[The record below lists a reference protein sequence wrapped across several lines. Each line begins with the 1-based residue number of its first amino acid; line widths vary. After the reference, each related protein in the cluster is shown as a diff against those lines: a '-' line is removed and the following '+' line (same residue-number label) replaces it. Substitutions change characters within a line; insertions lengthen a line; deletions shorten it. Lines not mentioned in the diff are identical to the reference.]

1 MSVLC
6 AGFSLQMDLIIQR
19 TNTSGQDD
27 VCPCCAPVSADVFDN
42 SKDKHVRTDDVCPCC
57 VLVFANGFDN
67 PNKAKPTT
75 DTSGQGACMK
85 TCTCKLDA
93 RQICM

>member
-1 MSVLC
+1 MC
-6 AGFSLQMDLIIQR
+6 ARVARWFLHMDLIIQR

-27 VCPCCAPVSADVFDN
+27 VCPCCAPVFADGFDN

-67 PNKAKPTT
+67 PK
-75 DTSGQGACMK
+75 
-85 TCTCKLDA
+85 
-93 RQICM
+93 IE